1 MRNQRGSQAQGE
13 IKRSGG
19 NRAGGGREIDLRN
32 PEKVQTNT
40 STQLESQDSDSGK
53 MKEFTVKNIL
63 NNLENMLPC
72 LREQLCVVQ
81 CLLGQNHL
89 SVFSVQRRA
98 FPPPT
103 TTPPTGGRSPAVC
116 HGSELDPAASLI
128 VTCMFVK

>member
-1 MRNQRGSQAQGE
+1 ME
-13 IKRSGG
+13 GG
-19 NRAGGGREIDLRN
+19 EIDLRT

-40 STQLESQDSDSGK
+40 STQLESQDSDSRK

-98 FPPPT
+98 FPPP
-103 TTPPTGGRSPAVC
+103 PPPGDEAPLCVMDQI
-116 HGSELDPAASLI
+116 LQLL
-128 VTCMFVK
+128 